1 MGLAG
6 AVIDEMLVPQGF
18 QGISKELDASQRDGA
33 STPIA
38 IVFIELCVVYVRIMY
53 QPVYQ

>member
-18 QGISKELDASQRDGA
+18 QGISKELDASQRDGV
-33 STPIA
+33 SLPVTPVIKGY
-38 IVFIELCVVYVRIMY
+38 VF
-53 QPVYQ
+53 